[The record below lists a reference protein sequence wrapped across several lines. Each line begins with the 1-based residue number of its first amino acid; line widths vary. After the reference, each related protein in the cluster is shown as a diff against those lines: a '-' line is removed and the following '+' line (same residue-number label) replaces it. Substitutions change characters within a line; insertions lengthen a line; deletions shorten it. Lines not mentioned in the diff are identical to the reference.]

1 MRVKEACF
9 HFEIKMIATFIF
21 IENSSAHN
29 WAKTRPQINH
39 PLFAANFSRYL
50 KKKTKKK
57 TSVIIKNF

>member
-39 PLFAANFSRYL
+39 PLFAARYL
-50 KKKTKKK
+50 KKTKQKK
-57 TSVIIKNF
+57 QV